1 MERASVWY
9 VVRVRVSATVPLCVG
24 CIGACTMIFKISFT
38 RELTLATIDGIAQY
52 YETVESQLQSAKKEE
67 RKRIQGMIQAMELD
81 REDQMA
87 EWDMAMQQHAMT
99 FDMLLPN
106 LFRYSLIVLL
116 FLVVENKLG
125 ELCRAVKNV
134 RGNIPSPP
142 CPRNNVVNEYKK
154 YLTKNAGISGLQWDK
169 IHDLNKI
176 RNCVVHASGKV
187 KGFRY
192 EPYLRQP
199 ARREMGLSISGDDYD
214 PEDDLQP
221 LYLDEDMLV
230 LRPEYCKGAIK
241 NIRDFFEELCDAVPL
256 PRLTINQDS

>member
-1 MERASVWY
+1 M
-9 VVRVRVSATVPLCVG
+9 
-24 CIGACTMIFKISFT
+24 KIRISLT

-52 YETVESQLQSAKKEE
+52 HETVESQLQSAKREE
-67 RKRIQGMIQAMELD
+67 RKRIHEMMQAMELD
-81 REDQMA
+81 REHQMA
-87 EWDMAMQQHAMT
+87 EWDVAMQEHAMT

-106 LFRYSLIVLL
+106 FFRYSLIVLL
-116 FLVVENKLG
+116 FLVVESKLG

-142 CPRNNVVNEYKK
+142 CPEKNIVNEYKE
-154 YLTKNAGISGLQWDK
+154 YLTKRAGISGLRWDK

-176 RNCVVHASGKV
+176 RNCIVHASGKV
-187 KGFRY
+187 KGFRH
-192 EPYLRQP
+192 ETYLRQL
-199 ARREMGLSISGDDYD
+199 ARREIGLSISGDDYD
-214 PEDDLQP
+214 PKDDLQP

-230 LRPEYCKGAIK
+230 LRPEYCKGAIS